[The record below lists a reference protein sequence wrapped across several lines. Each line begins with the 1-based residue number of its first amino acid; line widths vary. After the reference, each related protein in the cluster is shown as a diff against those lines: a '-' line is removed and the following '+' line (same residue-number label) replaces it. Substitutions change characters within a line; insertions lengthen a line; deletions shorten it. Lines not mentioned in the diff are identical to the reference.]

1 VLRMATFQSFVEI
14 DAWQKARELTS
25 QVYAISNRPSF
36 SKDFGLRDQVRRA
49 SVSIMANIAEGFERS
64 GSGEFLQFLAIA
76 KGSVGEV
83 ISHIY
88 VTVDQGYISQ
98 EEFDRL
104 HALAGETGRVI
115 GGLMTY
121 LRKSGIKGAK
131 YKH

>member
-1 VLRMATFQSFVEI
+1 MATFQSFVEI
-14 DAWQKARELTS
+14 NAWQKARELTS

>member
-1 VLRMATFQSFVEI
+1 MATFQSFVEI